1 MRTSR
6 MITPILV
13 ASAAGGAIA
22 LSTGSAYALLPNY
35 PATIDMT
42 ITNNTRYTMHLD
54 GSDNSYGDWI
64 VAPPAQLEPG
74 QSETVS
80 ASTWNQQGF
89 GIDVRYGM
97 SEDTSA
103 VFSATN
109 YRGIPTTYG
118 TRVEGANP
126 LRWNVFSS
134 VNQDAPNMSAYYT
147 LLPPLR

>member
-13 ASAAGGAIA
+13 VSAAGGAIA
-22 LSTGSAYALLPNY
+22 LSTGSAYALV

-42 ITNNTRYTMHLD
+42 IINNTDSTMFLD
-54 GSDNSYGDWI
+54 RSENSYGAWI
-64 VAPPAQLEPG
+64 VAPKSELEPG
-74 QSETVS
+74 QSQTVS
-80 ASTWNQQGF
+80 ASTWNAQGF
-89 GIDVRYGM
+89 GVDVTYGM
-97 SEDTSA
+97 SEDTSV

-118 TRVEGANP
+118 TRVDGANP

-134 VNQDAPNMSAYYT
+134 VNQDAPNMTAYYT